1 MTYQLV
7 PAADIVPAH
16 PDSAGRQFNSTIT
29 PLADG
34 GALVVFEQHKENPVE
49 DWDTDILAQR
59 YDTDGAP
66 VGGPQLIERAEGVSL
81 GNTNLYY
88 YPAAT
93 GLEGGGYAVAWHD
106 RDSGDIRV
114 RTYDQDGTQINDVIV
129 NLPDRYLESRDQ
141 YVEVTGTSG
150 SAVLSPLSGGGF
162 ALALDADYPGILA
175 QYAGAHTIY
184 TQVFDATGAATG
196 TPAQVAPWV
205 GSVDYGYDL
214 FSFTSD
220 IAPMEDGGY
229 IVVMRGGE
237 GAPGNDSDHPAVLG
251 RIYDAAGAPAGES
264 FMISQSL
271 ETWADRGSIAMLD
284 NGDFIVAWRG
294 ETSGFWR
301 RLASDGTPVTDA
313 MELGT
318 YYSDIRATAM
328 PDGGFLI
335 TAMTAG
341 YNPAYTTY
349 GYRFDADNALVDERF
364 TVTERRAPDYDTNYY
379 AFPPE
384 FALLGNGQPL
394 ALVEGHHSWNGED
407 WEVMTWRQLAEELG
421 SAGDDVLSADDDG
434 SALFGRAGNDSLQGA
449 SGRDFLDG
457 GEGDD
462 MIAGSAGNDTLVAG
476 AGSDSLDGG
485 EGDDRLEAGTGQ
497 STLMGGNGTDLA
509 YFSGIRADDVTVR
522 GPADAL
528 VITYDANRSEVAG
541 IENFEF
547 REGSFADEMT
557 LEEVLVLRNST
568 VYGTDG
574 DDTLTGDY
582 GDDRIAAYDGN
593 DLLEGI
599 DGQDTMYG
607 HSGNDT
613 LRGGDGDDSLDGGDG
628 ADLIEG
634 GLGDDTLLGGYGDDT
649 LVGGAGTDLAY
660 MGFSTLN
667 SFTVSGPDTALTVES
682 YRGADLYQEVE
693 TFQFSDTVIGLDE
706 FLLFRNRDLSGTGE
720 ADRLE
725 GDYGDDRLRG
735 LDGNDVLFG
744 HDGNDTLE
752 GGEGTDTLI
761 GGDGDDV
768 LIGGDSESDLR
779 DVAYGGNGDD
789 RIDGSYGNDEL
800 RGDDGNDTVSGSFG
814 TDTVIGGAGD
824 DVLTGEAWSDLLYGN
839 AGNDF
844 LNGGFGYDRTNGGD
858 GADRFFHLGIADH
871 GSDWIQDYTAA
882 DGDVLVFGQAGAT
895 GADFQVNYTETANA
909 GAVGVEEAFVIYRPT
924 GQVMWALVDGAE
936 QAEINLL
943 ISGVEYDLLA

>member
-16 PDSAGRQFNSTIT
+16 SDSAGRQFNSTIT

-34 GALVVFEQHKENPVE
+34 GALVVFEQHLENPI
-49 DWDTDILAQR
+49 DGWDTEILAQR
-59 YDTDGAP
+59 YDTDGNP
-66 VGGPQLIERAEGVSL
+66 VGAAQVIERAEGVTL
-81 GNTNLYY
+81 GNTDLYY
-88 YPAAT
+88 YPVSA

-106 RDSGDIRV
+106 RATGDIRV
-114 RTYDQDGTQINDVIV
+114 RTFDSVGDSLNDVIV
-129 NLPDRYLESRDQ
+129 DLPDRYLEARDT
-141 YVEVTGTSG
+141 YVEVTGASD
-150 SAVLSPLSGGGF
+150 SAVITALESGGF
-162 ALALDADYPGILA
+162 ALALDGNYPGILA
-175 QYAGAHTIY
+175 QYSGASTIY
-184 TQVFDATGAATG
+184 TQIFDATGAAVAG
-196 TPAQVAPWV
+196 PAQVTPWV
-205 GSVDYGYDL
+205 GNVSYGYDL
-214 FSFTSD
+214 PSFTSD
-220 IAPMEDGGY
+220 VAALDDGRY

-251 RIYDAAGAPAGES
+251 RIYNAAGAPVGES

-271 ETWADRGSIAMLD
+271 ETWADRGSVAVLD
-284 NGDFIVAWRG
+284 NGDFVVAWRG
-294 ETSGFWR
+294 ETGGFWR
-301 RLASDGTPVTDA
+301 RFESDGTPATDA

-349 GYRFDADNALVDERF
+349 GYRYDADNTLVDGRF
-364 TVTERRAPDYDTNYY
+364 VVTERRAPDYDTNYY

-421 SAGDDVLSADDDG
+421 GAGNDMLSADDDG
-434 SALFGRAGNDSLQGA
+434 TALFGRGGNDTLQGA

-457 GEGDD
+457 GDGDD
-462 MIAGSAGNDTLVAG
+462 TLVGGTGNDTLVAG
-476 AGSDSLDGG
+476 AGNDNLDGG
-485 EGDDRLEAGTGQ
+485 QGDDRLEAGMGQNTLTG
-497 STLMGGNGTDLA
+497 GAGTDLA
-509 YFSGIRADDVTVR
+509 YFDGIRADDVTVR
-522 GPADAL
+522 GPAEAL
-528 VITYDANRSEVAG
+528 VITYGANRTELTG

-568 VYGTDG
+568 VAGTDG

-582 GDDRIAAYDGN
+582 GDDRISAYDGN

-599 DGQDTMYG
+599 DGQDTLYG
-607 HSGNDT
+607 HGGNDT

-628 ADLIEG
+628 DDLIEAG
-634 GLGDDTLLGGYGDDT
+634 AGDDTLFGSFGDDT
-649 LVGGAGTDLAY
+649 MIGGEGTDLANL
-660 MGFSTLN
+660 GFSTLN
-667 SFTVSGPDTALTVES
+667 SFTVSGPDDALSVES
-682 YRGADLYQEVE
+682 YRGVDLYQGIE

-706 FLLFRNRDLSGTGE
+706 FLLFRNRDLSGTEE

-735 LDGNDVLFG
+735 LEGDDVLFG
-744 HDGNDTLE
+744 HAGNDTLE

-779 DVAYGGNGDD
+779 DVAYGGNGND

-800 RGDDGNDTVSGSFG
+800 RGDDGNDTISGSFG

-839 AGNDF
+839 AGDDF
-844 LNGGFGYDRTNGGD
+844 LNGGFGYDRMNGGD

-871 GSDWIQDYTAA
+871 GSDWIQDYTAI

-895 GADFQVNYTETANA
+895 GSDFQVNYTETANA